1 MSMEDMISQFNI
13 NKVSKSGAKFDIEKL
28 HFFNSNHIRLN
39 YSEKNLTD
47 WREML
52 LKNMPLTLHNAIRG
66 MDEHKMSK
74 VMEMMKIRM
83 RFIHDIKNHAY
94 LFGEPDYSTELGQKF

>member
-1 MSMEDMISQFNI
+1 MRIEDMISQFSI

-39 YSEKNLTD
+39 YSEQDKLAD

-52 LKNMPLTLHNAIRG
+52 
-66 MDEHKMSK
+66 
-74 VMEMMKIRM
+74 
-83 RFIHDIKNHAY
+83 F
-94 LFGEPDYSTELGQKF
+94 

>member
-1 MSMEDMISQFNI
+1 MPPS
-13 NKVSKSGAKFDIEKL
+13 L
-28 HFFNSNHIRLN
+28 HS
-39 YSEKNLTD
+39 
-47 WREML
+47 
-52 LKNMPLTLHNAIRG
+52 AIRD

-94 LFGEPDYSTELGQKF
+94 LFGEPDYSTELG